1 MTVTD
6 LSTTATP
13 TVSTMPDPIV
23 STPTMF
29 PGTVS
34 TPIGFAATDPVTDPT
49 TTGPSLGSVDDPVL
63 AVLDSIGA
71 WHPDAQSA
79 TLRDAAD
86 AWQAMATALTSLE
99 SSLETAAQPVSTTND
114 GQAATLFAGYWQT
127 WTSDTGYFPVSAD
140 ACGRMADALDGYADA
155 VDRINSDLAD
165 AVDLATNTPTGSM
178 VTTGV
183 VAGSAAAQE
192 LVDLAESLQTSLSQS
207 ATALLASSGVTATQA
222 ISPATPA
229 TTTAST
235 ATLTATDNSFAVSS
249 LDFSGLDNAAVD
261 LMPSSSSSAD
271 PGATPSDP
279 SGYPTAL
286 GAAGAS
292 AAAILAA
299 DQLSAAASPGT
310 AALTT
315 PPLPAD
321 PDAGPT
327 DPDPDIP
334 TSGPSTLD
342 TSGLAGITVPPPAA
356 VPTDSL
362 TSGADPIPT
371 MTPSTLTSATTG
383 LAAAGAA
390 GLAGGAARAV
400 KSASSSSDMPFIPMG
415 GMGGAGGGGDDA
427 NDEGPT
433 RRRLR

>member
-1 MTVTD
+1 MTVVD
-6 LSTTATP
+6 LS
-13 TVSTMPDPIV
+13 S
-23 STPTMF
+23 
-29 PGTVS
+29 
-34 TPIGFAATDPVTDPT
+34 AATRTTSAVVAAPDPVTAPT
-49 TTGPSLGSVDDPVL
+49 TAATSLGSVDDPVI

-86 AWQAMATALTSLE
+86 AWQAMASALTSLE
-99 SSLETAAQPVSTTND
+99 SSLETAAQPVNTTND

-140 ACGRMADALDGYADA
+140 ACGRMATALDGYADA

-165 AVDLATNTPTGSM
+165 AVDLATNTPAGSM

-183 VAGSAAAQE
+183 VAGSPAAQE
-192 LVDLAESLQTSLSQS
+192 LVDLAQSLQTSLSQS
-207 ATALLASSGVTATQA
+207 ATALLASSGVTASQA
-222 ISPATPA
+222 LSPAAPA

-249 LDFSGLDNAAVD
+249 LDFSGLDDAAVD
-261 LMPSSSSSAD
+261 LMPSSSSASSD
-271 PGATPSDP
+271 PGATPTDP

-299 DQLSAAASPGT
+299 DQLSTATSTSADAAAVT
-310 AALTT
+310 A

-321 PDAGPT
+321 PDSAST
-327 DPDPDIP
+327 VPDSSPGASGLG
-334 TSGPSTLD
+334 TSALD

-356 VPTDSL
+356 VPSDSVA
-362 TSGADPIPT
+362 SDPVPT

-390 GLAGGAARAV
+390 GLAGGAAKAI
-400 KSASSSSDMPFIPMG
+400 KSSSSSSDMPFIPMG
-415 GMGGAGGGGDDA
+415 GMGGAGGGADDA
-427 NDEGPT
+427 GDEGPT